1 MAMDPEKQ
9 LETRIR
15 LARLFDL
22 YSGLLTERQKRAFEL
37 HELSDWSLQ
46 EVAETIGC
54 SRQGV
59 YDLVQRARQRLNELE
74 ETLRFGFRLES
85 NAKNIQMILSRY
97 SGDLPIPFLDEMES
111 ALRENA
117 EEAEDRD
124 V

>member
-1 MAMDPEKQ
+1 MDPEKQ

-97 SGDLPIPFLDEMES
+97 SGDLPVSFIEEVES

>member
-1 MAMDPEKQ
+1 MDPEKQ

-46 EVAETIGC
+46 EVSETVGC

-85 NAKNIQMILSRY
+85 NVKNIQMILSRY
-97 SGDLPIPFLDEMES
+97 SGDLPVSFLDEMES

>member
-1 MAMDPEKQ
+1 MDPEKQ

-46 EVAETIGC
+46 EAAETIGC

-85 NAKNIQMILSRY
+85 TTKNIQMILSRY
-97 SGDLPIPFLDEMES
+97 SGDLPNSFLDEMES

>member
-1 MAMDPEKQ
+1 MDPEKQ
-9 LETRIR
+9 METRIR

-46 EVAETIGC
+46 EAAETIGC

-74 ETLRFGFRLES
+74 EALRFGFRLES

-97 SGDLPIPFLDEMES
+97 SGDLPISFMEEMES